1 MKGYEK
7 CGYIKI
13 DGITKVK
20 YRKID
25 GTASEYIKYKKRM
38 MNIDRYKKI
47 MFNRIIMNIIK

>member
-1 MKGYEK
+1 MKGYVK
-7 CGYIKI
+7 SGYIKI

-25 GTASEYIKYKKRM
+25 GAASEYIKYKKRM

-47 MFNRIIMNIIK
+47 IFNRIIMDLIK

>member
-1 MKGYEK
+1 MKGYVK
-7 CGYIKI
+7 SGYIKI

-47 MFNRIIMNIIK
+47 IFNRIIMDLIK

>member
-1 MKGYEK
+1 MKGYVK
-7 CGYIKI
+7 SGYIKI
-13 DGITKVK
+13 DSITKVK

-47 MFNRIIMNIIK
+47 MFNKIIMDIIK

>member
-13 DGITKVK
+13 DDITKVK
-20 YRKID
+20 YRNID

-47 MFNRIIMNIIK
+47 MFNRIIMDIIK

>member
-13 DGITKVK
+13 DGITKIK

-25 GTASEYIKYKKRM
+25 GTASEYIRYKKRM
-38 MNIDRYKKI
+38 MAIDRYKKI
-47 MFNRIIMNIIK
+47 IFNRIIMDIIK

>member
-13 DGITKVK
+13 DDITKVK

>member
-13 DGITKVK
+13 DGIIKIK
-20 YRKID
+20 YRKIE
-25 GTASEYIKYKKRM
+25 GNASEYIKYKKRM

-47 MFNRIIMNIIK
+47 MFNRIIMDLIK

>member
-13 DGITKVK
+13 DGITKIK

-25 GTASEYIKYKKRM
+25 RAASEYIRYKKRM
-38 MNIDRYKKI
+38 IAIDRYKKI
-47 MFNRIIMNIIK
+47 MFNRIIMDIIK